1 MEMVLCQLDI
11 FVPPVQVSHHIIR
24 VKAPLFTRVCM
35 AVDICIGVTAG
46 DIITKLQK
54 KSRLNQ
60 DLIKKRFS
68 STSLMLESSQSLEMD
83 NANKLKLP
91 DLDAGE
97 QFLFEVG
104 GNIGMLFV
112 HMMGS
117 LQMAANSTILALAL
131 AHIPGTWP

>member
-1 MEMVLCQLDI
+1 
-11 FVPPVQVSHHIIR
+11 
-24 VKAPLFTRVCM
+24 M

-60 DLIKKRFS
+60 DVIKKRFS
-68 STSLMLESSQSLEMD
+68 STSLMLECSQSLEVD

-91 DLDAGE
+91 EDVVNAGE

-104 GNIGMLFV
+104 GNIGLCL
-112 HMMGS
+112 H
-117 LQMAANSTILALAL
+117 TCWIPYRY
-131 AHIPGTWP
+131 IPGSI